1 MANKFTDAVF
11 NIQLPGESRNRV
23 VLKAILMAVAWRTDN
38 KSGVCWPS
46 YARIAHDANC
56 SRQAVKENLPTLIE
70 LGLLTVVGKKITKN
84 GPIHILRVNMDAI
97 LKFTNQ
103 GEKLPGSAAAGVS
116 NSGHQGV
123 ERDHQGG
130 ERDHQGARHTKN
142 SSLNSSKNS
151 SLELISQSYDD
162 DQTGGQDQDQ
172 DQHQALIDG
181 EDEFE
186 PVELEPEE
194 EEPVE
199 LEPEEEEPV
208 ELDPD
213 EYYESPVDS
222 RDSVPD
228 PADDSASA
236 HTWVPSRLGP
246 RCAHCGIDKEENSY
260 DPQPCVTAEGATV

>member
-1 MANKFTDAVF
+1 
-11 NIQLPGESRNRV
+11 
-23 VLKAILMAVAWRTDN
+23 MAVAWRTDN

-70 LGLLTVVGKKITKN
+70 LGLLTVAGKKITKN

-97 LKFTNQ
+97 LKFTDQ
-103 GEKLPGSAAAGVS
+103 GVELPGSPATGVS
-116 NSGHQGV
+116 ESGHQGV
-123 ERDHQGG
+123 ERDHQGV
-130 ERDHQGARHTKN
+130 ERRHQGARHTKN
-142 SSLNSSKNS
+142 SSLNSSLNS
-151 SLELISQSYDD
+151 SENSSWELVSQSYDD
-162 DQTGGQDQDQ
+162 DQTGRQDQDQ
-172 DQHQALIDG
+172 VLIDG

-186 PVELEPEE
+186 PVEL
-194 EEPVE
+194 
-199 LEPEEEEPV
+199 
-208 ELDPD
+208 D

-228 PADDSASA
+228 PADDSASP

-260 DPQPCVTAEGATV
+260 DRQPCEGATV

>member
-38 KSGVCWPS
+38 KSGLCWPS

-70 LGLLTVVGKKITKN
+70 LGLLTVAGKKITKN

-97 LKFTNQ
+97 LKFTDQ
-103 GEKLPGSAAAGVS
+103 GVELPGSPATGVS
-116 NSGHQGV
+116 ESGHQGV

-130 ERDHQGARHTKN
+130 EQHHQGARHTKN
-142 SSLNSSKNS
+142 SSLNSSENS

-162 DQTGGQDQDQ
+162 DQTGIQDQDQ
-172 DQHQALIDG
+172 DRHQALIDG

-186 PVELEPEE
+186 PVELEPEKQ
-194 EEPVE
+194 EP
-199 LEPEEEEPV
+199 L

-228 PADDSASA
+228 PADDSASP

-246 RCAHCGIDKEENSY
+246 RCAHCVIDKEENSY
-260 DPQPCVTAEGATV
+260 DPQPCVTAEGAAV

>member
-23 VLKAILMAVAWRTDN
+23 VLKAILMVVAWRTDN
-38 KSGVCWPS
+38 KSGLCWPS

-70 LGLLTVVGKKITKN
+70 LGLLTVMGKKITKN

-97 LKFTNQ
+97 LKFTDQ
-103 GEKLPGSAAAGVS
+103 GGELPGSAAAGLS
-116 NSGHQGV
+116 NSGHQGA

-142 SSLNSSKNS
+142 SSLNSSENS
-151 SLELISQSYDD
+151 SCELVSQSYDD
-162 DQTGGQDQDQ
+162 DETGIQDQ
-172 DQHQALIDG
+172 DQHQVLIDG

-186 PVELEPEE
+186 PEELEPEE
-194 EEPVE
+194 QEP
-199 LEPEEEEPV
+199 L

-213 EYYESPVDS
+213 EYYECPVDS

-228 PADDSASA
+228 PADDSASP
-236 HTWVPSRLGP
+236 HTWVPSQLGP
-246 RCAHCGIDKEENSY
+246 RCAHCNIDKEENTY
-260 DPQPCVTAEGATV
+260 DPQPCVTAEAATV

>member
-1 MANKFTDAVF
+1 
-11 NIQLPGESRNRV
+11 
-23 VLKAILMAVAWRTDN
+23 MAVAWRTDN
-38 KSGVCWPS
+38 KSGLCWPS

-70 LGLLTVVGKKITKN
+70 LGLLTVAGKKITKN

-97 LKFTNQ
+97 LKFTNRG
-103 GEKLPGSAAAGVS
+103 GELPDSAAAGVS

-130 ERDHQGARHTKN
+130 EQRHQGARHTKN
-142 SSLNSSKNS
+142 SSLNSSENS
-151 SLELISQSYDD
+151 SLELISQSYKN
-162 DQTGGQDQDQ
+162 DQTGIQDQDQDQ

-194 EEPVE
+194 QEP
-199 LEPEEEEPV
+199 L

-228 PADDSASA
+228 PADDSASP

-246 RCAHCGIDKEENSY
+246 RCAHCVIDKEENSY
-260 DPQPCVTAEGATV
+260 DPQPCVTAEGAAV

>member
-38 KSGVCWPS
+38 KSGLCWPS

-56 SRQAVKENLPTLIE
+56 SRQAVKENLPALIE
-70 LGLLTVVGKKITKN
+70 LGLLTVAGKKITKN

-97 LKFTNQ
+97 LKFTDQ
-103 GEKLPGSAAAGVS
+103 GVELPGSPATGVS
-116 NSGHQGV
+116 ESGHQGV
-123 ERDHQGG
+123 ERDHQGV
-130 ERDHQGARHTKN
+130 ERRHQGARHTKN
-142 SSLNSSKNS
+142 SSLNSSENS

-162 DQTGGQDQDQ
+162 DQTGIQEQEQDQ
-172 DQHQALIDG
+172 DQHQVLIDG

-194 EEPVE
+194 EEPLE
-199 LEPEEEEPV
+199 LE
-208 ELDPD
+208 PD
-213 EYYESPVDS
+213 EYYEPPVDS
-222 RDSVPD
+222 RDSDPG
-228 PADDSASA
+228 PADDSASP

-246 RCAHCGIDKEENSY
+246 RCAHCGIYKDENGY

>member
-1 MANKFTDAVF
+1 
-11 NIQLPGESRNRV
+11 
-23 VLKAILMAVAWRTDN
+23 MAVAWRTDN
-38 KSGVCWPS
+38 KSGLCWPS

-70 LGLLTVVGKKITKN
+70 LGLLTVAGKKITKN

-97 LKFTNQ
+97 LKFTNRG
-103 GEKLPGSAAAGVS
+103 GELPDSAAAGVS
-116 NSGHQGV
+116 NSG
-123 ERDHQGG
+123 
-130 ERDHQGARHTKN
+130 HQGARHTKN
-142 SSLNSSKNS
+142 SSLNSSENS

-162 DQTGGQDQDQ
+162 DQTGIQDQDQ
-172 DQHQALIDG
+172 DRHQALIDG

-186 PVELEPEE
+186 PVELEPEKQ
-194 EEPVE
+194 EP
-199 LEPEEEEPV
+199 L

-228 PADDSASA
+228 PADDSASP

-246 RCAHCGIDKEENSY
+246 RCAHCVIDKEENSY
-260 DPQPCVTAEGATV
+260 DPQPCVTAEGAAV